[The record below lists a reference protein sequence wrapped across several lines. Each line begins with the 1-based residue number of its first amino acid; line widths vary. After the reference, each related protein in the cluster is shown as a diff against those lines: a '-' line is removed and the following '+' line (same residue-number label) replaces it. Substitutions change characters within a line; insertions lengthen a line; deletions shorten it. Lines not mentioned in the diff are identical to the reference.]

1 MFDFMMADF
10 AFSQLFGLNKLKQLV
25 LCCTLLICAFLAV
38 GQKIENSVQNSEEQI
53 QKHID
58 VSEKLLH
65 SNPDSSLVQAKL
77 AHNLITE
84 ASSKKLKARTLICAG
99 DAYMVLDD
107 VATSL
112 KYFLQAKMLVEDSEE
127 LAMIHSEILIK
138 IGMLNYQLQEFD
150 KSLELYEE
158 ALRVFERAD
167 TTSTDVD
174 HARRKLMIYNN
185 IAAIHLQQSD
195 FSIALSYFQNAYETN
210 KLIGD
215 GVIESTLANNIGICY
230 LEKGEH
236 DLANHYFLKSLKF
249 RQENSDKKGEAQV
262 LNNIGKN
269 EVYQG
274 NLKLAKEYFEQALQ
288 IGKAANSKESV
299 LISLQSLSSIY
310 DTLGEYKGALDY
322 FKEYKSLNDSVF
334 NIENRA
340 AVARLEEQ
348 YKRDRQ
354 NKIYELELQRNE
366 AERQSVEIRNI
377 TIVGTLFFL
386 LLTAVLLII
395 VMRGKIKNAKLQREN
410 LDLEHKTLQESLDFK
425 ERELTAKALFL
436 LKNNELIA
444 KITDKLLAAKSTF
457 KQENQK
463 IIQDIIFELRASQDN
478 HVWDEFEAHFTK
490 VHSQFYQLLQ
500 DRFPNLTANE
510 KRLCA
515 FLRLNMSTKEISAI
529 THQSLNSIT
538 VARSRLRKKL
548 NIEGEDIHLVNFL
561 MEF

>member
-1 MFDFMMADF
+1 MTAF
-10 AFSQLFGLNKLKQLV
+10 AFSQLIGLNKLKQLV
-25 LCCTLLICAFLAV
+25 LCSTLLICTFLAV
-38 GQKIENSVQNSEEQI
+38 GQKSDDSVVGIEQQI
-53 QKHID
+53 QQHIE
-58 VSEKLLH
+58 VSEKLLY

-77 AHNLITE
+77 AFNLITE
-84 ASSKKLKARTLICAG
+84 VSSKKLKARTLICIG
-99 DAYMVLDD
+99 DAHMVLDD
-107 VATSL
+107 VASSL

-127 LAMIHSEILIK
+127 LMIHSEILIK

-167 TTSTDVD
+167 TTSSDV
-174 HARRKLMIYNN
+174 AYAKRKLMIYNN

-274 NLKLAKEYFEQALQ
+274 NLNLAKQYYEQALQ

-299 LISLQSLSSIY
+299 LISLQSLSSIH

-395 VMRGKIKNAKLQREN
+395 VMRGKMRNAKLQREN

-436 LKNNELIA
+436 LKNNELIT
-444 KITDKLLAAKSTF
+444 KITENLLAAKSTF

-478 HVWDEFEAHFTK
+478 HIWDEFEAHFTK

-529 THQSLNSIT
+529 THQSINSIT